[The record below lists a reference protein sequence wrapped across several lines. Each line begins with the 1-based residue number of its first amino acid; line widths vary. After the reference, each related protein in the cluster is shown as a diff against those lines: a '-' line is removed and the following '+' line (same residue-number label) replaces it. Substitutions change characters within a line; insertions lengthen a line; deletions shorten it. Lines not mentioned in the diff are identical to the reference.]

1 MAAMRIARVL
11 PPTPDMPTSLELPLR
26 LLRPLP
32 DAVSS
37 TPMVPPPVPSS
48 LKRRRWRNGGGVLAP
63 CWRARASVTGEGG
76 MAVSGKSCDDD
87 EGGLAPRSMADEAL
101 PLRLRVERNMLAEC
115 GGGRR
120 SASPAAGDMLIMSS
134 PLGVAVPPP
143 RWCWWCWWWCWCA
156 PSPSS
161 SQVIVMGTSWPS
173 VDILRPNAAPPWP

>member
-37 TPMVPPPVPSS
+37 TPMAPPSS

-143 RWCWWCWWWCWCA
+143 RCWC
-156 PSPSS
+156 
-161 SQVIVMGTSWPS
+161 
-173 VDILRPNAAPPWP
+173 